1 MYCKPH
7 YKQLF
12 KSKGNYDEAFGQKP
26 HKEQWGNKNSS
37 EKTQVK
43 SFEKKVADSSY
54 SGVARSTLP
63 SPDKDIN
70 KSVDD
75 NKKPCSKISIVWPP
89 QSDSPKKS
97 FSIEEELKVVKPS
110 WPPKEALAEERES
123 LNQPGKPPLKGADIP
138 VAQAQNRLQEAHEA
152 RQNACLTETE
162 RKPEEVSGEAATV
175 TPEPEESHSGA
186 EEGTQ
191 AGCEMDSD
199 VQPGVKECMKDEGGD
214 RVGRLEEGING
225 YDSKIENAA
234 DQKSQE
240 NVDEE
245 GNGRADKE
253 EAGKVTG
260 IDDTELT
267 ENPNSNN
274 NNNSNNKDDYSNN
287 GWTMHSNRICS
298 GFSNDERKEK
308 QSVVV
313 TPAAALS
320 PAAHSNETRRMPSG
334 ALPLAMM
341 HDACMPPGA
350 KRTEDTGCHS
360 DCRFFPAMGEG
371 ALSCEA
377 GEPKICT
384 SSFLEDIFAG
394 LSTSS
399 SSLLS
404 DLKSDIFG
412 PSAEETPRGSAL
424 GDLLDFETAARGGSV
439 KAGDGAF
446 PWADDEE
453 ELTAEEQIKRNR
465 CYDDDDDSDH
475 K

>member
-43 SFEKKVADSSY
+43 SFEKKVTDSSY
-54 SGVARSTLP
+54 STVARSTLP

-75 NKKPCSKISIVWPP
+75 NRKPSSKISIVWPP

-97 FSIEEELKVVKPS
+97 FTMEEELKVVKPS
-110 WPPKEALAEERES
+110 WPPKEGLGEESES
-123 LNQPGKPPLKGADIP
+123 LNQPVKPPLKGADIP
-138 VAQAQNRLQEAHEA
+138 DAQVQNRLQEAHKAQE
-152 RQNACLTETE
+152 NACLTETE
-162 RKPEEVSGEAATV
+162 RKPEEVSGEATV
-175 TPEPEESHSGA
+175 TLEPEESHSGA

-191 AGCEMDSD
+191 AGREIESD
-199 VQPGVKECMKDEGGD
+199 VQPGVKECMKDEGED
-214 RVGRLEEGING
+214 DIGRLEEAING
-225 YDSKIENAA
+225 YDRKIENAA
-234 DQKSQE
+234 DKKSQE

-253 EAGKVTG
+253 GVVKVTV

-267 ENPNSNN
+267 EDPNSNN
-274 NNNSNNKDDYSNN
+274 NNNSNNKDDDSNN
-287 GWTMHSNRICS
+287 GWSVHSNGICL
-298 GFSNDERKEK
+298 GLRKDERKEE
-308 QSVVV
+308 QAVAV

-320 PAAHSNETRRMPSG
+320 PAALSNEARRMPG
-334 ALPLAMM
+334 EVLPLAQS
-341 HDACMPPGA
+341 HDARMPSGA
-350 KRTEDTGCHS
+350 KRTEDA
-360 DCRFFPAMGEG
+360 DCRFFPAMEEG
-371 ALSCEA
+371 AFSCEA
-377 GEPKICT
+377 GAPKICT

-404 DLKSDIFG
+404 DLRSDIFG

-424 GDLLDFETAARGGSV
+424 GDLLDFETAARGGCV
-439 KAGDGAF
+439 NAGGGAF
-446 PWADDEE
+446 TWADDE

-465 CYDDDDDSDH
+465 CYDDDDSDH

>member
-37 EKTQVK
+37 EKTQVN
-43 SFEKKVADSSY
+43 SFEKKVTDSSY
-54 SGVARSTLP
+54 SSVARSTLP
-63 SPDKDIN
+63 SPDKDLN

-75 NKKPCSKISIVWPP
+75 NRKSCSKISIVWPP

-97 FSIEEELKVVKPS
+97 FTIEEELKVVKPS
-110 WPPKEALAEERES
+110 WPPKEGLAEESES

-138 VAQAQNRLQEAHEA
+138 VAQAQNRPQEAHKA
-152 RQNACLTETE
+152 HQNACLTETE

-175 TPEPEESHSGA
+175 TLQPEESHSGA
-186 EEGTQ
+186 EEGSQ
-191 AGCEMDSD
+191 AGREMDSD
-199 VQPGVKECMKDEGGD
+199 VQPGVKECMKAEGED
-214 RVGRLEEGING
+214 NVGRLEEGING
-225 YDSKIENAA
+225 YDRKIETVAHK
-234 DQKSQE
+234 KSQE

-253 EAGKVTG
+253 EAVKVTI

-274 NNNSNNKDDYSNN
+274 NNNSHNKDDDSNN
-287 GWTMHSNRICS
+287 GWSMHSNRMCL
-298 GFSNDERKEK
+298 GFRNDERKEN
-308 QSVVV
+308 QTVV
-313 TPAAALS
+313 TPPAALS
-320 PAAHSNETRRMPSG
+320 PAAHSNETRRMPSDV
-334 ALPLAMM
+334 LPLAQS
-341 HDACMPPGA
+341 HDACMPSGA
-350 KRTEDTGCHS
+350 KCTEDAGCQS
-360 DCRFFPAMGEG
+360 DCHFFPAMEEG
-371 ALSCEA
+371 AFIREA

-412 PSAEETPRGSAL
+412 PSAEEAPRGSAL
-424 GDLLDFETAARGGSV
+424 GDLLDFETVARGGSV
-439 KAGDGAF
+439 NAGDGAF
-446 PWADDEE
+446 TWADDE

-465 CYDDDDDSDH
+465 CYDDDDSDH